1 MTTQQLTA
9 NFSVNDIAYF
19 VIFATANLYAVKITN
34 VYLKTIDSQSTVMY
48 DLLRLDKNFIIQAI
62 PQNQVLTFT
71 EAKTSLINYLQTQL
85 SIVNNLTA

>member
-48 DLLRLDKNFIIQAI
+48 DLLR
-62 PQNQVLTFT
+62 
-71 EAKTSLINYLQTQL
+71 
-85 SIVNNLTA
+85 